1 MPSAFMRLLF
11 DRYSCTTTSFAEA
24 SSGNAR
30 SRTPGLILR
39 RTCHRTDLARACWK
53 NRLSE
58 CRSMRLII
66 LGKV

>member
-1 MPSAFMRLLF
+1 
-11 DRYSCTTTSFAEA
+11 
-24 SSGNAR
+24 
-30 SRTPGLILR
+30 
-39 RTCHRTDLARACWK
+39 LARACWK